1 MKNQFGIES
10 DGPLIARIEP
20 FIYGFEQRATNS
32 YKNNGHIALLWY
44 LFKLK
49 RLIFTTF

>member
-10 DGPLIARIEP
+10 DGPLTARIEP
-20 FIYGFEQRATNS
+20 FIYGFGQRATNS